1 MAERLALID
10 PVVCLR
16 PLTVTLAQRAAAVA
30 ALPADLRTRD
40 ISALTVVVESANAQ
54 PQQPPSPE
62 EAKAIFAALLH
73 DLIKVFRDNVKY
85 LIHPDLDP
93 ARSCS
98 YRAAVL
104 KAVLNLGPHDRSV
117 LLRAIL
123 SQQPPP

>member
-1 MAERLALID
+1 MAQRLALID

-16 PLTVTLAQRAAAVA
+16 PLSATLAQRAAAFG
-30 ALPADLRTRD
+30 ALPADLRARD
-40 ISALTVVVESANAQ
+40 ISALTLVVESANVD
-54 PQQPPSPE
+54 PQQPPSPA

-73 DLIKVFRDNVKY
+73 DLVKVFGDNVKY

-93 ARSCS
+93 ARACS

-117 LLRAIL
+117 LLRALL
-123 SQQPPP
+123 SQQLP